1 MLSTVEH
8 VVGRM
13 HHLILQLRTGT
24 TPVEKPRVTDLE
36 SIVRTVCSTKSGR
49 APIDLELT
57 PGITTVGHEDRLD
70 HVIGHLVQN
79 ALDATANGGSVT
91 VRLGRDGPCAVLEVT
106 DTGVGMT
113 PEFVRDRLFKP
124 FETTKADGMGIGV
137 YESTQYVTALGGQLL
152 VDSTP
157 GAGTRVRVV
166 LPSGDVVTPAS
177 APATVA
183 ARATSAEVR

>member
-1 MLSTVEH
+1 
-8 VVGRM
+8 
-13 HHLILQLRTGT
+13 
-24 TPVEKPRVTDLE
+24 
-36 SIVRTVCSTKSGR
+36 
-49 APIDLELT
+49 
-57 PGITTVGHEDRLD
+57 
-70 HVIGHLVQN
+70 
-79 ALDATANGGSVT
+79 
-91 VRLGRDGPCAVLEVT
+91 
-106 DTGVGMT
+106 
-113 PEFVRDRLFKP
+113 
-124 FETTKADGMGIGV
+124 MGIGV